1 MSRLAAKIVETFRR
15 IRERGNDG
23 VWISL
28 EPEDQAFKRAQRTR
42 VRLRRASLERS
53 NICH

>member
-15 IRERGNDG
+15 IRERGDDG

-28 EPEDQAFKRAQRTR
+28 EPEDQAFKRAKE
-42 VRLRRASLERS
+42 LESDPAGASLERS